1 MIKLSELHIQDN
13 FGSTKVKH
21 LTDILN
27 DAISQ
32 GKYKT
37 GQQLPSVN
45 QLSRQYNLSR
55 DTVFKAYRELKKRG
69 IVDSTPA
76 KGYHVASAMN
86 KVLLMLDVYSPFK
99 DVLYNSFVGRL
110 SKNFK
115 VDLVFHFYNEHL
127 FETVIAD
134 SIGRYNYYVIMNF
147 SNDALHGSLRK
158 IDPAKL
164 LILDLGD
171 FEKND
176 YSYVCQDFGISVYKC
191 LESNISLI
199 RKYKRFVLYLPEES
213 EHPKILIRF
222 FKKFAKDHM
231 LTSDVI
237 QTRQK
242 INLIKHTAYF
252 IIQQKDLVEMVK
264 SCRASELRIGQDI
277 GMIAYNDTPMY
288 EIIEN
293 GITVI
298 STDFSLM
305 GQKAADFVK
314 TRQKIHEV
322 ILTRM
327 IVRGSL

>member
-1 MIKLSELHIQDN
+1 MQNN

-21 LTDILN
+21 LTDTLN

-37 GQQLPSVN
+37 GEQLPSVN

-110 SKNFK
+110 SRNFK

-127 FETVIAD
+127 FETVISD

-147 SNDALHGSLRK
+147 SNDALHDSLRK

-176 YSYVCQDFGISVYKC
+176 YSYVCQDFGKSVCEC
-191 LESNISLI
+191 LESNIKLI
-199 RKYKRFVLYLPEES
+199 RKYKKIVLYLPDES
-213 EHPKILIRF
+213 EHPKILIKF
-222 FKKFAKDHM
+222 FRKFAKDHM
-231 LTSDVI
+231 LIADVI

-242 INLIKHTAYF
+242 ISLVKDTAYF

-264 SCRASELRIGQDI
+264 RCRASELRIGQDI

-305 GQKAADFVK
+305 GKKAADFVRS
-314 TRQKIHEV
+314 RQKVHEV
-322 ILTRM
+322 IPTRM